1 MREQILSYALQYQG
15 EWQRIADAI
24 ANQEP
29 YISRSYHGNYVTIV
43 EEAYP
48 KRLRSLRYP
57 PWILFYE
64 GNYQLLEE
72 KGVALIGSRIHHP
85 YGERMCKHVCTIL
98 KPHCAIVSGLAKGI
112 DAIAHREAMDHQTIA
127 VIGCGLD
134 VHYPRENHA
143 LYEQMKQ
150 RQLIISEYP
159 DGVKPL
165 AHHFPWRNRLIA
177 ALSQAVVV
185 IQAKKRSGTLLTV
198 NEALSLNI
206 PIYCI
211 PYAFDDPNGE
221 GCNLLI
227 SQGANILIDDQDIF
241 AIL

>member
-1 MREQILSYALQYQG
+1 MREQILSYALKYRG
-15 EWQRIADAI
+15 EWKAIADAI
-24 ANQEP
+24 AKREP
-29 YISRSYHGNYVTIV
+29 WTSCPYHGTYITIV
-43 EEAYP
+43 DDEYP
-48 KRLRSLRYP
+48 EQLKRLRYP
-57 PWILFYE
+57 PWILFYA
-64 GNYQLLEE
+64 GNLSLLQQ
-72 KGVALIGSRIHHP
+72 KGVALIGSRQYSA
-85 YGERMCKHVCTIL
+85 YGENMCRHTARIL
-98 KPHCAIVSGLAKGI
+98 KQRAVIISGLAKGI
-112 DAIAHREAMDHQTIA
+112 DAIAHREALDGATIA

-134 VHYPRENHA
+134 IIYPRENYA

-150 RQLIISEYP
+150 HQLVLSEYP
-159 DGVKPL
+159 AGIKPL

-198 NEALSLNI
+198 NEALELSI

-211 PYAFDDPNGE
+211 PYPFADPYGE

-227 SQGANILIDDQDIF
+227 AQGANILVDDRDIC